1 MGYGDDMK
9 INLKD
14 GQKDPAKCKCNK
26 KKAKKKIIE
35 KNYFEGGE
43 DKDLAKG
50 VKRIK
55 KEEKKP
61 PKKEE
66 KPKDKK

>member
-35 KNYFEGGE
+35 KNYFEGGK
-43 DKDLAKG
+43 DKDLSKS
-50 VKRIK
+50 VKK
-55 KEEKKP
+55 SQP
-61 PKKEE
+61 PKKEV
-66 KPKDKK
+66 KNKDKKY